1 MWGRRKEPCGQL
13 PRQLALGLLE
23 DAMGRVQPPQEH
35 EADEPSVTRYPSAE
49 YGPPPPGTP
58 ARAGLRAVDVPVDN
72 SAAPGPA
79 DPEPHRQLPARRP
92 GDRTHH
98 RSLG

>member
-1 MWGRRKEPCGQL
+1 MWGRRKKRCGQL

-23 DAMGRVQPPQEH
+23 EAMGRVQPQEQ
-35 EADEPSVTRYPSAE
+35 EADEPAVTRCPSAE

-58 ARAGLRAVDVPVDN
+58 AHAGLRAADVPVDN
-72 SAAPGPA
+72 SAAPGPV
-79 DPEPHRQLPARRP
+79 DPEPQRHLPARRT